1 MKRMMLVAAGLA
13 VVAVHVGAQDV
24 SAVGERYDGYLGYIG
39 TPSEAVRRQVSA
51 INIKRRSLYS
61 ALAAK
66 KGVSPEEIGM
76 TAGCTTLSRVAVGG
90 LYFTQKKGWKRRE
103 QGESAPAP
111 PYCAH

>member
-1 MKRMMLVAAGLA
+1 MIRPLLAAMALA
-13 VVAVHVGAQDV
+13 ALAGAAGAQDL

-61 ALAAK
+61 GLAAK

-76 TAGCTTLSRVAVGG
+76 TAGCTTLSRVAIGG
-90 LYFTQKKGWKRRE
+90 LYFTQDGGWQRRQ
-103 QGESAPAP
+103 QGQAAPAP
-111 PYCAH
+111 AYCGQ